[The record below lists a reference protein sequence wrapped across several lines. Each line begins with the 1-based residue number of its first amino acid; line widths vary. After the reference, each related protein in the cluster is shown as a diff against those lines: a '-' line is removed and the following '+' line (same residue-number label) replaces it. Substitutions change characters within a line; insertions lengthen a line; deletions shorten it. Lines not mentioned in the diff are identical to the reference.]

1 MVWKMMLQ
9 QAVNTDYWLCK
20 FFILQSVW
28 PLQEIRLRFIFIIVL
43 LLITEYTCRKYCSSL
58 LLHGTPPFL
67 ICYLSKRGQPIL
79 KCKRNF
85 KMKQNWQ
92 ESSRIIKFQVTKN
105 ALAVQ
110 APSSASHRK
119 DAQWGKAKK
128 SHTHSLLRKIPFYP
142 IVSTCQEHSLFCY
155 GWIGKFSTNG
165 CKA

>member
-1 MVWKMMLQ
+1 M
-9 QAVNTDYWLCK
+9 A
-20 FFILQSVW
+20 
-28 PLQEIRLRFIFIIVL
+28 
-43 LLITEYTCRKYCSSL
+43 ITGDKIKIYLHYCSPFNNWIYMQKVFSL

-67 ICYLSKRGQPIL
+67 ICYLSRRGQLIL

-128 SHTHSLLRKIPFYP
+128 IPHSFFAQKDPVLPHSFHMSGTQSVLLRMDWEVLNKWLQGWVI
-142 IVSTCQEHSLFCY
+142 ISWRLTKLVTLQANDSILF
-155 GWIGKFSTNG
+155 
-165 CKA
+165 